1 MFDFCVLSNLL
12 VYLAILIVS
21 ALLAPSSN
29 DKSVYLHSALL
40 QFFLLFV
47 IPAAILKLSG
57 RKIFD
62 TYLVKT
68 LSLKTTGIILLCGIS
83 SIPLLEE
90 LNFLQHAIFKVP
102 AQGQE
107 KIVHLLTGSSPFQVV
122 VILLTMA
129 ILPAVCEESFF
140 RGFLFSGFGG
150 DQYAWSGIV
159 LTSLLF
165 GVFHLN
171 PFTLLPSVMAGL
183 LLGFLRAKTRS
194 LLPPIIVHFL
204 INGWSILVINTPL
217 YKVLP
222 WSIHLEPVPFVL
234 IVSSALLL
242 LWIVFRPRL
251 EQSGNN

>member
-1 MFDFCVLSNLL
+1 MFDSRVLSSLL
-12 VYLAILIVS
+12 VYMVVLIVS

-29 DKSVYLHSALL
+29 DTSVYLHSALL
-40 QFFLLFV
+40 QFFLLLVF
-47 IPAAILKLSG
+47 PTAILRLSG

-62 TYLVKT
+62 IYLVKS
-68 LSLKTTGIILLCGIS
+68 LSLKTTGILLLCGIS
-83 SIPLLEE
+83 AIPLLEE
-90 LNFLQHAIFKVP
+90 FNYLQYAIFKMP

-129 ILPAVCEESFF
+129 IFPAVCEESFF

-150 DQYAWSGIV
+150 DQYAWRGIV

-171 PFTLLPSVMAGL
+171 PFTLLPTVMAGL
-183 LLGFLRAKTRS
+183 LLGFLRAKTRG
-194 LLPPIIVHFL
+194 LLPPIILHFL

-222 WSIHLEPVPFVL
+222 WSVHLEPVPFVL
-234 IVSSALLL
+234 IISSALLL

-251 EQSGNN
+251 EQSEKN